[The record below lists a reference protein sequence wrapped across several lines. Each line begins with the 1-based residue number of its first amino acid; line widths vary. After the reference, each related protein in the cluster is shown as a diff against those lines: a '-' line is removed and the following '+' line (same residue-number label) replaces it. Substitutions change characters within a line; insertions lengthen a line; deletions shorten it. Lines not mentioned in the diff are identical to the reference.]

1 MKLTEHLNNFYNFLM
16 TFPYSLPVIEVSI
29 ESEVGKIKIL
39 NQYFGDFDLISN
51 EFS

>member
-1 MKLTEHLNNFYNFLM
+1 MKLIEHLNNFYNFLM

-29 ESEVGKIKIL
+29 ESEVGKMKIISNL
-39 NQYFGDFDLISN
+39 DFDLISN

>member
-29 ESEVGKIKIL
+29 ESEVGKMKIISNL
-39 NQYFGDFDLISN
+39 DFDLISN

>member
-16 TFPYSLPVIEVSI
+16 TFPCSLPVIEVSI
-29 ESEVGKIKIL
+29 ESEVGKMKIISNL
-39 NQYFGDFDLISN
+39 DFDLISN